1 MPKNT
6 VLVAR
11 GRKAS
16 APRLT
21 SSEFQVE
28 EVSYMSAL
36 TRAMIDRLPSVL
48 LLSLDLPDLGGTA
61 GIQQLRRLSPRTRIV
76 ALSDV
81 MDESEELEVLRIGAR
96 GYAGPLSSEVLS
108 KMIDRVQQGEV
119 WAARKTIGALLDELF
134 DHGEEGDVVTSIP
147 EEINRLTSRERD
159 IVRLLASGATNK
171 EMAQTLNVAVS
182 TVKAN
187 LTKIFRKLGQPD
199 RLRLALY
206 ASALRPALESASDRP
221 DSS

>member
-1 MPKNT
+1 MPRPT

-11 GRKAS
+11 SRKNAV
-16 APRLT
+16 PRLT

-36 TRAMIDRLPSVL
+36 TRAMIERVPSVL

-61 GIQQLRRLSPRTRIV
+61 GIRQLRRLSPRTRIV

-81 MDESEELEVLRIGAR
+81 IDEHEELEVLRIGAR

-108 KMIDRVQQGEV
+108 KMIDRVQHGEV

-134 DHGEEGDVVTSIP
+134 DGDETEELVGIP
-147 EEINRLTSRERD
+147 DELNRLTSRERD

-182 TVKAN
+182 TIKAN

-206 ASALRPALESASDRP
+206 ASALRPALEAGSDRL

>member
-1 MPKNT
+1 
-6 VLVAR
+6 
-11 GRKAS
+11 
-16 APRLT
+16 
-21 SSEFQVE
+21 
-28 EVSYMSAL
+28 
-36 TRAMIDRLPSVL
+36 MIDRLPSVL

-61 GIQQLRRLSPRTRIV
+61 GIRQLRRLSPRTRIV

-134 DHGEEGDVVTSIP
+134 DHGDEAEELTSIP
-147 EEINRLTSRERD
+147 EEINSLTSRERD

-206 ASALRPALESASDRP
+206 ASALRPALESASDHV

>member
-1 MPKNT
+1 
-6 VLVAR
+6 
-11 GRKAS
+11 
-16 APRLT
+16 
-21 SSEFQVE
+21 
-28 EVSYMSAL
+28 MSAL
-36 TRAMIDRLPSVL
+36 TRAMIERVPSVL

-61 GIQQLRRLSPRTRIV
+61 GIRQLRRLSPRTRIV

-81 MDESEELEVLRIGAR
+81 IDEHEELEVLRIGAR

-134 DHGEEGDVVTSIP
+134 DGDEDEELIGIP
-147 EEINRLTSRERD
+147 DELTRLTSRERD

-182 TVKAN
+182 TIKAN

-206 ASALRPALESASDRP
+206 ASALRP
-221 DSS
+221 

>member
-1 MPKNT
+1 
-6 VLVAR
+6 
-11 GRKAS
+11 
-16 APRLT
+16 
-21 SSEFQVE
+21 
-28 EVSYMSAL
+28 
-36 TRAMIDRLPSVL
+36 MIERVPSVL

-61 GIQQLRRLSPRTRIV
+61 GIRQLRRLSPRTRIV

-81 MDESEELEVLRIGAR
+81 IDEHEELEVLRIGAR

-108 KMIDRVQQGEV
+108 KMIDRVQHGEV

-134 DHGEEGDVVTSIP
+134 DGDEAEELIGIP
-147 EEINRLTSRERD
+147 DELNRLTSRERD

-182 TVKAN
+182 TIKAN

-206 ASALRPALESASDRP
+206 ASALRPALEAGSESV

>member
-1 MPKNT
+1 VT
-6 VLVAR
+6 
-11 GRKAS
+11 
-16 APRLT
+16 
-21 SSEFQVE
+21 
-28 EVSYMSAL
+28 YMSAL
-36 TRAMIDRLPSVL
+36 TRAMIDRVPNVL

-61 GIQQLRRLSPRTRIV
+61 GIRQLRRLSPRTRIV

-81 MDESEELEVLRIGAR
+81 MDENEELEVLRIGAR

-134 DHGEEGDVVTSIP
+134 DGDEAEELAGIP
-147 EEINRLTSRERD
+147 DELNRLTARERD

-206 ASALRPALESASDRP
+206 ASALRPALEAGSDRI

>member
-1 MPKNT
+1 
-6 VLVAR
+6 
-11 GRKAS
+11 
-16 APRLT
+16 
-21 SSEFQVE
+21 
-28 EVSYMSAL
+28 
-36 TRAMIDRLPSVL
+36 MIERVPSVL

-61 GIQQLRRLSPRTRIV
+61 GIRQLRRLSPRTRIV

-81 MDESEELEVLRIGAR
+81 IDEHEELEVLRIGAR

-108 KMIDRVQQGEV
+108 KMIDRVQHGEV

-134 DHGEEGDVVTSIP
+134 DGDEAEELIGIP
-147 EEINRLTSRERD
+147 DELTRLTARERD

-182 TVKAN
+182 TIKAN

-206 ASALRPALESASDRP
+206 ASALRPALEAGSDRV